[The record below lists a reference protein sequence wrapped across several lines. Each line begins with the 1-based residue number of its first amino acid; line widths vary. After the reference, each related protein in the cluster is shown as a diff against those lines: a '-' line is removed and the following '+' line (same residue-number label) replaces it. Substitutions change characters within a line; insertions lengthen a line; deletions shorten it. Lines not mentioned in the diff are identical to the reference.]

1 MRQRAA
7 YPGSRSH
14 QAVDEVPQGGEL
26 MHPVHMAAPHHR
38 AGLVLLAVAVLS
50 AACAACTTTPS
61 AAPSSATLTSTTPA
75 RTVIATSSPP
85 TTSAAGPSTVSDER
99 LAIEAVQRYYAAF
112 NEALV
117 TLKTTEMRTLFQP
130 GCLVCEQDVAEI
142 DKMARDGERV
152 TGGST
157 SLRDFVVTTRS
168 ANHLGLRATGVT
180 ASMVIRDRTGKVT
193 TDQTASEGVKHFS
206 VFRRDGTWILEG
218 IT

>member
-1 MRQRAA
+1 
-7 YPGSRSH
+7 
-14 QAVDEVPQGGEL
+14 
-26 MHPVHMAAPHHR
+26 
-38 AGLVLLAVAVLS
+38 
-50 AACAACTTTPS
+50 
-61 AAPSSATLTSTTPA
+61 
-75 RTVIATSSPP
+75 
-85 TTSAAGPSTVSDER
+85 VSDER

-157 SLRDFVVTTRS
+157 SLRDFVVTIR
-168 ANHLGLRATGVT
+168 AGDLQGLRATARSDAMT
-180 ASMVIRDRTGKVT
+180 IQNRAGKVIT
-193 TDQTASEGVKHFS
+193 NEAPVT
-206 VFRRDGTWILEG
+206 GTKNFTVLHRGDSWILEG